1 MRILR
6 LTICV
11 IILTV
16 GLAITPALGA
26 SHYTVRSSGISLDLS
41 RDGRIVGAVLGNNKI
56 KWNALGETELSGCRV
71 NGKVESDQAKDGKV
85 RFKKRLLCDV
95 GGTQREIRLIEEFI
109 PTKDSVQWEIT
120 VDGQGSPWTTP
131 IKTHL
136 HIASPQTKKFWTT
149 WGDPRPDA
157 DPEVGWVDDPS
168 CKTRWFRR
176 NSPIGRFG
184 MESPT
189 INTADRESIRSCL
202 FAMCSAFRWP
212 RLLTRRMTGD
222 SVLHFRR
229 KTQLL
234 R

>member
-85 RFKKRLLCDV
+85 RFKKRLLIFL
-95 GGTQREIRLIEEFI
+95 RFR
-109 PTKDSVQWEIT
+109 K
-120 VDGQGSPWTTP
+120 
-131 IKTHL
+131 
-136 HIASPQTKKFWTT
+136 
-149 WGDPRPDA
+149 RPF
-157 DPEVGWVDDPS
+157 S
-168 CKTRWFRR
+168 C
-176 NSPIGRFG
+176 
-184 MESPT
+184 
-189 INTADRESIRSCL
+189 C
-202 FAMCSAFRWP
+202 
-212 RLLTRRMTGD
+212 
-222 SVLHFRR
+222 
-229 KTQLL
+229 
-234 R
+234 